1 MQKDILVK
9 KACINLKIGNVY
21 TIYLNNLHFHAHHGL
36 FEEEKI
42 IGNEFIVSVEIVLLN
57 EQIISDLKQS
67 IDYSDVY
74 EIIKG
79 LMNIPTPLLETIA
92 TNISDAIYGYNK
104 NIKEISVK
112 IEKKHPPIQHFMG
125 NVAVSYK
132 KAFQ

>member
-1 MQKDILVK
+1 M
-9 KACINLKIGNVY
+9 Y

-92 TNISDAIYGYNK
+92 ANISDAIYGYNK